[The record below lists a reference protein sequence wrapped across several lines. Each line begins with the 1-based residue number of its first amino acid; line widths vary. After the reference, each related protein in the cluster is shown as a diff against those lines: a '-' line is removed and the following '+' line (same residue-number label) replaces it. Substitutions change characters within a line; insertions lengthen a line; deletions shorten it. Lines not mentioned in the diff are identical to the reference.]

1 MTDQAVV
8 VVTGSSRGVG
18 RGLAEFFLSE
28 GYVVAGCSRG
38 QATLSGSR
46 YDHSIID
53 VGDEHQVHRWISGIA
68 KARGRI
74 DIVINNASV
83 GPSSLALVTSTDV
96 AESTLR
102 TNFLGTFSICRE
114 SAKIMIRQRFGRII
128 NISSMAVGL
137 HMPGASAYVAS
148 KSAVEDFTKVLA
160 KELGPSGIT
169 CNVIALSLVDTD
181 MMDSLKH
188 EVVEKYMQSLVFNRK
203 TEMKDICN
211 AVEFFASPSSSYIT
225 GQILRLGFVD

>member
-1 MTDQAVV
+1 
-8 VVTGSSRGVG
+8 
-18 RGLAEFFLSE
+18 
-28 GYVVAGCSRG
+28 
-38 QATLSGSR
+38 
-46 YDHSIID
+46 
-53 VGDEHQVHRWISGIA
+53 
-68 KARGRI
+68 
-74 DIVINNASV
+74 
-83 GPSSLALVTSTDV
+83 
-96 AESTLR
+96 
-102 TNFLGTFSICRE
+102 
-114 SAKIMIRQRFGRII
+114 MIRQRFGRII

-137 HMPGASAYVAS
+137 YMPGASAYIAS

-211 AVEFFASPSSSYIT
+211 AVEFFASPSSGYIT